1 MNAAPH
7 FLEIAGPAP
16 AAAAPNDARAVA
28 LLLQHGL
35 DMVEDL
41 SRKLQDLDNLML
53 TGKPHEIS
61 DAALVIETALRDAA
75 PAFED
80 IAATMNILGAQNLQA
95 AAMRLREAQQDNA
108 AGLAEAL
115 RRALARFA
123 QKSVGANRRAQ
134 SLNRGLNAALRTL
147 HAFGAQETGRLIA
160 EA

>member
-1 MNAAPH
+1 MA
-7 FLEIAGPAP
+7 
-16 AAAAPNDARAVA
+16 DTRAVT
-28 LLLQHGL
+28 LMLQQGL
-35 DMVEDL
+35 EMVEDL

-61 DAALVIETALRDAA
+61 DAAQSIETALRDAA
-75 PAFED
+75 PSFQD
-80 IAATMNILGAQNLQA
+80 IAAAMNYLGAQNLQA
-95 AAMRLREAQQDNA
+95 AAQRFRESQQDDA

-134 SLNRGLNAALRTL
+134 SLNRGLNSALRTL
-147 HAFGAQETGRLIA
+147 QAFGVQESGRLIA